1 AAAAGSPEAFYNP
14 ALEITEETVG
24 TLSAYHSRA
33 GVEAMRALI
42 AHVLGF
48 PGLQSA
54 ATAAFLTLARIP
66 CDNPDLTLGRS
77 GLLLA
82 GSLLLDTLAG
92 EALADRRR
100 ELAAW
105 GDELLQG
112 LWAELDAK
120 PVIDDTHSRPELGMA
135 HGWAGY
141 LYATLRW
148 CRATASPVPANVAT
162 RLAELAAC
170 ARPAGRGLRW
180 KWYAT
185 PAGDVSMPGWC
196 NGSAGMVFLW
206 TLAAERLGDPLFRA
220 LAEGAAWNTWEAAD
234 GNANLCCG
242 LAGRAYALVRMW
254 QTGGEAEWLDR
265 ARVLAGRAAVE
276 IAKSE
281 APDSLYKGE
290 AGVAALIADL
300 ARPESA
306 ALPFFAEEGWT

>member
-1 AAAAGSPEAFYNP
+1 
-14 ALEITEETVG
+14 
-24 TLSAYHSRA
+24 
-33 GVEAMRALI
+33 
-42 AHVLGF
+42 
-48 PGLQSA
+48 
-54 ATAAFLTLARIP
+54 
-66 CDNPDLTLGRS
+66 
-77 GLLLA
+77 
-82 GSLLLDTLAG
+82 
-92 EALADRRR
+92 
-100 ELAAW
+100 
-105 GDELLQG
+105 
-112 LWAELDAK
+112 
-120 PVIDDTHSRPELGMA
+120 
-135 HGWAGY
+135 
-141 LYATLRW
+141 
-148 CRATASPVPANVAT
+148 
-162 RLAELAAC
+162 
-170 ARPAGRGLRW
+170 
-180 KWYAT
+180 
-185 PAGDVSMPGWC
+185 MPGWC

-206 TLAAERLGDPLFRA
+206 TLAAERLGDPAFRA